1 MSTFTFENGNQ
12 IYQRTRLQIGPLYL
26 SAQSYEARSTIDSK
40 EYVSSGPITSISF
53 TADEAFPEEY
63 STEDTPLDA
72 SAFITYSLIIGTGE
86 YKITP
91 SNRGG
96 SDPFKYYINS
106 ELLEDARQV
115 LIEDGAGFIDVDE
128 PITTWKLRAKL
139 KRPSNMPES
148 TPVITGYRFT
158 YTYE

>member
-115 LIEDGAGFIDVDE
+115 LKTVTTFFPLRTSKMLLDGKKIY
-128 PITTWKLRAKL
+128 
-139 KRPSNMPES
+139 RPCLNFQMKK
-148 TPVITGYRFT
+148 
-158 YTYE
+158 